1 MYALVD
7 GQDFGR
13 IRVDNDA
20 RTDYVEYLASTAPA
34 RAEGIRVLVD
44 CANGAASTTARE
56 LFTAIGADFT
66 IINDTPDGININVD
80 CGSTHIEQL
89 CPRVVEGGYDL
100 GIAFDGDADRII
112 AVDERGE
119 VVDGDMLLAVFACYL
134 ISQDKLAQRTVVGTV
149 MSNIGLLKFGEMSDV
164 HIETTKVGDRYVL
177 ERMREQGYNLGG
189 EQSGHITFLDYMP
202 TGDAQL
208 CAVQLL
214 GIMAKTGLKLSELA
228 AVMKKYP
235 QVLVNVNVLV
245 CKEGNE
251 NEPKIKALVA
261 ALQSQQVKDF
271 LPENRP
277 VQELIA
283 ECEAQLGSRGR
294 VLVRPSGTEPLIRVM
309 LEGEDL
315 DEITGMA
322 QRIAE
327 KIEES
332 L

>member
-1 MYALVD
+1 
-7 GQDFGR
+7 
-13 IRVDNDA
+13 
-20 RTDYVEYLASTAPA
+20 
-34 RAEGIRVLVD
+34 
-44 CANGAASTTARE
+44 
-56 LFTAIGADFT
+56 
-66 IINDTPDGININVD
+66 
-80 CGSTHIEQL
+80 
-89 CPRVVEGGYDL
+89 
-100 GIAFDGDADRII
+100 
-112 AVDERGE
+112 
-119 VVDGDMLLAVFACYL
+119 
-134 ISQDKLAQRTVVGTV
+134 

-235 QVLVNVNVLV
+235 QVLVNV
-245 CKEGNE
+245 
-251 NEPKIKALVA
+251 KA
-261 ALQSQQVKDF
+261 SQQVKDF

-277 VQELIA
+277 LQELIA

-294 VLVRPSGTEPLIRVM
+294 VLVRPSGTEPLVRVM

-322 QRIAE
+322 ERIAE